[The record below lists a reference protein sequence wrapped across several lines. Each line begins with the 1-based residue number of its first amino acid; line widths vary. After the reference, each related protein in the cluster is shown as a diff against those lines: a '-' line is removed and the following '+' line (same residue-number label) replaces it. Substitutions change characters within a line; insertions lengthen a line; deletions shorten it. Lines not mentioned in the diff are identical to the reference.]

1 VLNRFNVLNDPVNL
15 IDPLGLWALFGG
27 LGYRA
32 TLPGV
37 GGEAGFV
44 GVVGSEGKNTR
55 VQVSAY
61 AEAFVAGG
69 LSFGRGPFGGLWSGD
84 VSDMA
89 CATEIGIDTPY
100 GSISVLFD
108 LNKMNFG
115 VTLGGPSIGAGAF
128 AKIEPLHVKK
138 VVPIFDKTF

>member
-1 VLNRFNVLNDPVNL
+1 M
-15 IDPLGLWALFGG
+15 GG
-27 LGYRA
+27 KGVRA
-32 TLPGV
+32 ILPAV
-37 GGEAGFV
+37 GGEVGFM
-44 GVVGSEGKNTR
+44 GAFGTEGDNYR
-55 VQVSAY
+55 AQVTAY

-69 LSFGRGPFGGLWSGD
+69 LSIGRGLWGGFWSGD
-84 VSDMA
+84 VSEMA

-115 VTLGGPSIGAGAF
+115 FTVGGPSIGAGAF